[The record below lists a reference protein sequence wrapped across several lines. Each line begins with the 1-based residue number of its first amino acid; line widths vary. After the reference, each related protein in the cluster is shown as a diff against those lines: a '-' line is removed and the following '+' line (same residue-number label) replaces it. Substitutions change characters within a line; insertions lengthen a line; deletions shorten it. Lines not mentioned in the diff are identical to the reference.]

1 MGGADSL
8 QAKVVEFMGRPE
20 AYAPPPAT
28 VERIET
34 HASIVFLAGASAYK
48 VKRAVKYPFLDFSTL
63 KKRHEACL
71 NELRVNVRTAPQL
84 YLEVVPVTIGES
96 GTFRLGGEGQAVEW
110 VLRMRRFDQARLY
123 DRMAG
128 EGRLDLA
135 SMPRLAEVIARFHDS
150 ADRVLAADQAVLPL
164 EGVLRDNAE
173 AFAANANVFP
183 ARAAR
188 ELAGA
193 CHERLAALSPLLVA
207 RARGGYVRHCH
218 GDLHLRNIDEID
230 GSPVLFDAIEFDYR
244 LATIDVLY
252 DLAFLLMDLGKRG
265 LTLHANAV
273 LNAYLDEE
281 GSTGNLIGL
290 ATLPLFLAM
299 RATIRAK
306 VELLRARKLTQSAG
320 DLARDDA
327 RNYFELARRFLA
339 PPAPRL
345 IAIGGLSGTGKS
357 AIARAIAPA
366 IGAFPG
372 AVHVRSDVERKRLFG
387 VAPSE
392 RLPASAYAP
401 EVSDRVYAMCR
412 KRALMALEGGQAVIV
427 DAVHAKQEE
436 REALAAL
443 AAEERVPFTG
453 LWLEAP
459 ATVLRD
465 RIATRT
471 GDVSD
476 ATQEV
481 VDVQLGY
488 AIGPQ
493 SFEVIDASLPVDQ
506 VAASCLERIGA
517 QPRALL

>member
-1 MGGADSL
+1 MGEAESL
-8 QAKVVEFMGRPE
+8 QAEVLYFMARPE
-20 AYAPPPAT
+20 AYEPPRAT

-34 HASIVFLAGASAYK
+34 HASIVFLTGDFAYK

-71 NELRVNVRTAPQL
+71 NELHVNARTAPQL
-84 YLEVVPVTIGES
+84 YLDVVPVTLGEG
-96 GTFRLGGEGQAVEW
+96 GTFRLGGDGQAVEW
-110 VLRMRRFDQARLY
+110 VLRMRRFDQAKLY
-123 DRMAG
+123 DHMAG
-128 EGRLDLA
+128 EGRLGLA

-150 ADRVLAADQAVLPL
+150 AERVLAPDQAVLPL
-164 EGVLRDNAE
+164 ENVLRDNAE

-183 ARAAR
+183 AQAAR
-188 ELAGA
+188 ELTRLSR
-193 CHERLAALSPLLVA
+193 ERLAACSPLLEA

-218 GDLHLRNIDEID
+218 GDLHLRNIVEID
-230 GSPVLFDAIEFDYR
+230 GSPVLFDAIEFDDR

-265 LTLHANAV
+265 LRDHANAV

-281 GSTGNLIGL
+281 GSTGNLVGL

-306 VELLRARKLTQSAG
+306 VELLRARRVDDDQAEA
-320 DLARDDA
+320 ARQEA
-327 RNYFELARRFLA
+327 RIYFELAQKFLA
-339 PPAPRL
+339 PAFPRL

-357 AIARAIAPA
+357 AIARAIAPS

-387 VAPSE
+387 VAPSA
-392 RLPASAYAP
+392 RLPARAYAP
-401 EVSDRVYAMCR
+401 EVSDRVYAVCR

-443 AAEERVPFTG
+443 AAQKRVPFTG

-459 ATVLRD
+459 AKVMRD
-465 RIATRT
+465 RVATRT

-476 ATQEV
+476 ATPSVIDE
-481 VDVQLGY
+481 QLAY
-488 AIGPQ
+488 DIGPQ
-493 SFEVIDASLPVDQ
+493 SFGVIDASLPVDQ
-506 VAASCLERIGA
+506 VVASCLERIGA
-517 QPRALL
+517 QSRAPL